1 MDKATRPITMLTIR
15 DLLRL
20 KDKRLKVKGWKKIF
34 HENGNKKAGRAI
46 LILRCSNSISK
57 YLSKETQNT
66 KSKGHIHPYVYC
78 SSIYNSQDMEAIQ
91 VSINRQTDKEEMVHI

>member
-1 MDKATRPITMLTIR
+1 MQSTRDYFRLEATY
-15 DLLRL
+15 
-20 KDKRLKVKGWKKIF
+20 RLKVKGWKKIF

-78 SSIYNSQDMEAIQ
+78 SSIYNSQDMDATCWEPPCLVSEA
-91 VSINRQTDKEEMVHI
+91 VKPHG